1 VKGGRVDADDQVRT
15 WGIKILAKRERCA
28 VPFPNEKGNDDAI

>member
-1 VKGGRVDADDQVRT
+1 VKGGCVDVDDQVCT

-28 VPFPNEKGNDDAI
+28 VSFLNEKGNDDAV